1 MSVLSEKTR
10 QFITG
15 RRGQFARMEKACTG
29 VENIVW
35 VHAASYGEFEEARPV
50 IQEIRTF
57 HPEMRILVT
66 FFSPTGY
73 EHLKDDPIADYV
85 FYLPLDTPHNARRFL
100 DIVRPVKVIISV
112 SDYWLNFLNEL
123 RRRHIDTYLISANF
137 HPSMAYFG
145 FFGFPYRKAFKTCFK
160 RIIVRDEDSL
170 RQIAT
175 IGATNTI
182 LAGDPRM
189 DRVMAIAA
197 TPWHD
202 GIVDR
207 WTEGKKVFVC
217 GSDLPDMDDEVMI
230 ALANAHPQDKFM
242 IIPHE
247 QGQSQIDHLRTSI
260 QGSSVLYT
268 EAADGA
274 PYADA
279 QVLIVNTVGMLSK
292 LYRYGF
298 AAYVGS
304 GFADSPHSVIEP
316 ASYGIPVAYGPNF
329 GSHYHCKYLIE
340 CGAGH
345 AIHNADELCGWYD
358 ALKSDPDALAKA
370 GAAARDYCVRG
381 SGVAH
386 KIMEEIMR

>member
-1 MSVLSEKTR
+1 MSILSEKTR
-10 QFITG
+10 LFIEG
-15 RRGQFARMEKACTG
+15 HRGLLAKVEKACKG
-29 VENIVW
+29 VNDIVW
-35 VHAASYGEFEEARPV
+35 VHASSYGEFEEARPV
-50 IQEIRTF
+50 LQEIRKSY
-57 HPEMRILVT
+57 PEMHILAT

-73 EHLKDDPIADYV
+73 EHLKDDPIADFV
-85 FYLPLDTPHNARRFL
+85 FYLPLDTPRNARRFL
-100 DIVRPVKVIISV
+100 DIVRPVKVIVSV

-123 RRRHIDTYLISANF
+123 RRRNIDTYLISANF
-137 HPSMAYFG
+137 HPSMSYFG
-145 FFGFPYRKAFKTCFK
+145 FFGAPYRRAFKTCFK

-197 TPWHD
+197 TEWSDPV
-202 GIVDR
+202 IDR
-207 WTEGKKVFVC
+207 WTGGKKVFVC

-230 ALANAHPQDKFM
+230 ALANAHPADKFM

-247 QGQSQIDHLRTSI
+247 QGQAQIDHLRNSI
-260 QGSSVLYT
+260 SGSTVLYT
-268 EAADGA
+268 EAVAGA
-274 PYADA
+274 PYEES
-279 QVLIVNTVGMLSK
+279 QVMIVNTVGMLSK

-329 GSHYHCKYLIE
+329 GSHYHCKYLID

-345 AIHNADELCGWYD
+345 SIHNADELCSWYD
-358 ALKSDPDALAKA
+358 ALKADPEALSAA
-370 GAAARDYCVRG
+370 GKAARDYCVRG

-386 KIMEEIMR
+386 RIMEEIMR